1 MESTGVDAHGRA
13 GAGGNFWRVFA
24 MFARCSAAIRWM
36 AGTFVLSVAAAGA
49 WGTDVVFTVAGGGS
63 LDGYHAEDAN
73 LELGG
78 SLGLA
83 IDPLTGDLFLSDTDH
98 HQVLRIDPSTGIIRV
113 VAGSG
118 ARAYYGDG
126 GPAASAGLN
135 SPGALAFDS
144 VGNLY
149 IVDRGNY
156 CVRRVDAASGIIKT
170 VAGNGHF
177 TGEAIPG
184 GGNYAIGDGGSA
196 TSATFSTTMG
206 GIAVSEAA
214 DGTTVYVYVA
224 DSGNHVI
231 RKFSITGGTTVGTI
245 NTICG
250 QAGVSGLAGDDVVG
264 GATTAVQLNGPT
276 GIVLEDSSGNATT
289 PGIQEPPAKI
299 YIADSGNRRVRRLD
313 VGTNTV
319 ATIAGSGGGA
329 GGFAGDGGAATAAQL
344 GTLGGLALDSAGDLL
359 IVCVG
364 ADCVRKV
371 NVGATTPI
379 ITTVA
384 GRGGATIGDGGP
396 ATDAA
401 FGNPTDI
408 AIDASDN
415 FYIYDGGH
423 DRVRRVDA
431 VTKYIYTVAGTGLS
445 GFIGD
450 GATKSQIVLSGPR
463 GCCFDSAGNLYIAD
477 TGNNAIRKIAADGT
491 VGTIAGT
498 GQAGFSGDGGLAIL
512 ANLDSPRDVAML
524 DDNTLLIADTDN
536 NCIRAVNLT
545 DGTISTYSATPL
557 SGSPHAMAVSS
568 GGVVYVAVEVGGG
581 PNDEIQRIA
590 ADKTVTT
597 YFTGLNNPRDLYLA
611 SNGDL
616 YVAEA
621 GAHVISKLVA
631 GAPVVRTVVAGTQG
645 SNGFSGDGGLATAA
659 QLNGPTGV
667 SLDASG
673 SRMLIS
679 DANNER
685 IRAVDMSSGVISTLA
700 GDGTEGL
707 IGDGG
712 PAADARVNGPANMFL
727 YGGMV
732 CFADVDNNRIRAVA
746 SANNIA
752 AAGLLFNAKLKFTVD
767 KKTGDTVNGKDSV
780 SVKAALT
787 LPAGATAIR
796 AANLRIALDIADL
809 HLQTVL
815 DGNGKQVKPP
825 KRARER
831 EGEAFDYDKPEIP
844 RGPAVKVKPG
854 FKETLDEGETAKF
867 SLSAKGTFRGF
878 LGRLGMTDETTA
890 TPKTINDVPI
900 VITLG
905 NTVFY
910 GAVDVEYKAV
920 QNKGGSA
927 KTIKP

>member
-1 MESTGVDAHGRA
+1 
-13 GAGGNFWRVFA
+13 
-24 MFARCSAAIRWM
+24 MFRKCGTLSRCVAA
-36 AGTFVLSVAAAGA
+36 TFVLSAAAVGA

-83 IDPLTGDLFLSDTDH
+83 IDPLTGDLFMSDTGH
-98 HQVLRIDPSTGIIRV
+98 HQVLRIDPTTGIIRV

-126 GPAASAGLN
+126 GPAASAGLS
-135 SPGALAFDS
+135 SPGALVFDS
-144 VGNLY
+144 KGNLY

-156 CVRRVDAASGIIKT
+156 CVRRVDVASGIITT
-170 VAGNGHF
+170 VAGNGHY
-177 TGEAIPG
+177 TGEPIPG
-184 GGNYAIGDGGSA
+184 GGNYAIGDGGTA
-196 TSATFSTTMG
+196 TSATFSTAMG
-206 GIAVSEAA
+206 GIAVSESA
-214 DGTTVYVYVA
+214 DGATVYVYVA

-231 RKFSITGGTTVGTI
+231 RKFSIAGGTTVGTI

-250 QAGVSGLAGDDVVG
+250 QAGASGFAGDDVYG
-264 GATTAVQLNGPT
+264 GATTAVRLNGPT
-276 GIVLEDSSGNATT
+276 GIVLEDSPANATA
-289 PGIQEPPAKI
+289 PGIQEPPAKV
-299 YIADSGNRRVRRLD
+299 YIGDSGNRRVRRLD
-313 VGTNTV
+313 VSTNTV
-319 ATIAGSGGGA
+319 TTIAGSGGGA
-329 GGFAGDGGAATAAQL
+329 GGFDGDGGAATAATI
-344 GTLGGLALDSAGDLL
+344 GSLGGLAFDSAGNLL
-359 IVCVG
+359 IVCTG
-364 ADCVRKV
+364 ANCVRKV

-396 ATDAA
+396 ATDAT
-401 FGNPTDI
+401 FGSPTDI
-408 AIDASDN
+408 SVDASDN
-415 FYIYDGGH
+415 FYVYDGGH
-423 DRVRRVDA
+423 DRIRRVDA
-431 VTKYIYTVAGTGLS
+431 ATKYIYTVAGTGLS

-450 GATKSQIVLSGPR
+450 GATKSQIVLNGPR

-477 TGNNAIRKIAADGT
+477 TGNNAVRKVAADGT
-491 VGTIAGT
+491 VSTIAGT
-498 GQAGFSGDGGLAIL
+498 GQAGFTGDGGLAIL

-524 DDNTLLIADTDN
+524 DEDTLLIADMGND
-536 NCIRAVNLT
+536 CVRAVNLT
-545 DGTISTYSATPL
+545 DGIISTYNAAAL
-557 SGSPHAMAVSS
+557 NGSPYALAVSS

-581 PNDEIQRIA
+581 ANDEVQQIA
-590 ADKTVTT
+590 TDKTVTT

-621 GAHVISKLVA
+621 GAHVISKLAA
-631 GAPVVRTVVAGTQG
+631 GAPVVRTVVAGTNG
-645 SNGFSGDGGLATAA
+645 SAGFSGDGGLATAA
-659 QLNGPTGV
+659 ELDGPTGV
-667 SLDASG
+667 SLDVSG
-673 SRMLIS
+673 SRLLIS
-679 DANNER
+679 DTNNER
-685 IRAVDMSSGVISTLA
+685 IRAVNMSSGIISTIA

-707 IGDGG
+707 SGDGG
-712 PAADARVNGPANMFL
+712 PAAGAKVNGPGNMFL
-727 YGGMV
+727 YGGMI
-732 CFADVDNNRIRAVA
+732 CFADVNNNRIRAVA
-746 SANNIA
+746 SANDIA
-752 AAGLLFNAKLKFTVD
+752 AEALAFKAKLKFSIE
-767 KKTGDTVNGKDSV
+767 KKTGGTVNGKDSI

-787 LPAGATAIR
+787 LPAGATAIP

-815 DGNGKQVKPP
+815 DANGKQVKPP
-825 KRARER
+825 KLSRER
-831 EGEAFDYDKPEIP
+831 AGEAFDYEAPEIP
-844 RGPAVKVKPG
+844 RGPLVKVKPG
-854 FKETLDEGETAKF
+854 FRETLDEGETAKF

-927 KTIKP
+927 KTVKP